1 MTDIELLAHAID
13 SLRVSGTICFM
24 IWAWFKF

>member
-13 SLRVSGTICFM
+13 KVRFTVFVCFVL
-24 IWAWFKF
+24 WLWLKN

>member
-13 SLRVSGTICFM
+13 SLAFSITICFTL
-24 IWAWFKF
+24 WLWFKS